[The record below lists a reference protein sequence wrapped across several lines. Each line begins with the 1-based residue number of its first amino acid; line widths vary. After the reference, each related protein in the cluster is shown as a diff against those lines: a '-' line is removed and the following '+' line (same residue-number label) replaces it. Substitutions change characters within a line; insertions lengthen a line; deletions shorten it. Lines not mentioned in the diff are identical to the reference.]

1 MHTLKPLDEEA
12 VLRAVMDTRRIV
24 TVEDHNVINGLGSA
38 VADVIAASGKGCAF
52 TKLGL
57 QDTFCPHGYPE
68 DLMHMHQID
77 TDGIVEKVRELLNR
91 EFEED
96 EDWEDEV

>member
-1 MHTLKPLDEEA
+1 MKAL
-12 VLRAVMDTRRIV
+12 VDTRRIV
-24 TVEDHNVINGLGSA
+24 TVEDHNVINGLGTA

-52 TKLGL
+52 TKLGIP
-57 QDTFCPHGYPE
+57 DTFCPHGYPE
-68 DLMHMHQID
+68 DLMHMHNID